1 MATEPLRKSS
11 SVSSADKRKD
21 NRARKR
27 VMVRYGTRA
36 ADKTAFT
43 RNISERGLFLQT
55 NSLMAPGST
64 IQVKIQF
71 PDDRVFHMWARVR
84 WAKRAPGQLVGI
96 VAAGM
101 GIKFVEPSPEWLEYF
116 RTHITGTFPK

>member
-21 NRARKR
+21 NRARRR

-36 ADKTAFT
+36 TDKTAFT
-43 RNISERGLFLQT
+43 RNISERGLFVQT
-55 NSLMAPGST
+55 NSVMAPGST
-64 IQVKIQF
+64 IQVKVQF
-71 PDDRVFHMWARVR
+71 PDREFHMWGRVR

-101 GIKFVEPSPEWLEYF
+101 GIKFIEPSAEWLEYF
-116 RTHITGTFPK
+116 RAYIKHK